1 MKILLLVLTL
11 VSLQARA
18 ELTVSDLK
26 KCAYSSTKSKFFSIP
41 GKTNVVY
48 KFKGNDVYRIT
59 LPAQPGPF
67 SASAMS
73 KGVCFD
79 REHGEGLETKECK
92 NEARAVLKLDGYSL
106 NEVYEAVMGDYKD
119 QISEFMDSAS
129 GTEKEDL
136 FVQAGEAKDLAKRLE
151 HCKELGPLS
160 TYAKKKQ
167 KEALDASDILKQTY
181 GIKDDAPA
189 SAPKGSGTGAGK
201 SIR

>member
-1 MKILLLVLTL
+1 MKTLLLVLTL
-11 VSLQARA
+11 VSSQAHA
-18 ELTVSDLK
+18 ELTVADLK
-26 KCAYSSTKSKFFSIP
+26 KCAYSNTKSKFFSIP

-48 KFKGNDVYRIT
+48 KFKGNDVYKIT

-92 NEARAVLKLDGYSL
+92 NEARAVLKLDGTSL
-106 NEVYEAVMGDYKD
+106 NEVYEAMMEDYKD

-136 FVQAGEAKDLAKRLE
+136 FVQAGEVKDLAKRLE
-151 HCKELGPLS
+151 HCKELSPLS

-181 GIKDDAPA
+181 GIKDDAA
-189 SAPKGSGTGAGK
+189 SAPKSSGGSKA
-201 SIR
+201 IR